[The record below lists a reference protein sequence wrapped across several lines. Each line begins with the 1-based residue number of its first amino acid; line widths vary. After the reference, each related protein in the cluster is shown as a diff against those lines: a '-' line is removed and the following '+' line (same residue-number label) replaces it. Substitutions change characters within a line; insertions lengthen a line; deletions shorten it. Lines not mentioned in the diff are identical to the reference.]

1 MTDTIT
7 ETTKVRFGMS
17 STREL
22 EIEVEPGHDIA
33 TEFETAVVKGTQV
46 LWIRDTRGHRHGIV
60 VEKVAFVEIES
71 VRRRDVGFAS
81 ES

>member
-1 MTDTIT
+1 MSDTIA

-33 TEFETAVVKGTQV
+33 TEFEAAVAKGTPT
-46 LWIRDTRGHRHGIV
+46 LWIRDTRGHRHGVV
-60 VEKVAFVEIES
+60 VEKVAFIEIES
-71 VRRRDVGFAS
+71 ARRRDVGFAT
-81 ES
+81 EA

>member
-33 TEFETAVVKGTQV
+33 TEFETGVAKGTHV

-60 VEKVAFVEIES
+60 LEKVAFIEIES
-71 VRRRDVGFAS
+71 AKRRDVGFTA
-81 ES
+81 E

>member
-1 MTDTIT
+1 MSDTIT

-33 TEFETAVVKGTQV
+33 TEFETAAGDGTRI
-46 LWIRDTRGHRHGIV
+46 LWIRDTRGHRHGIIL
-60 VEKVAFVEIES
+60 EKVAFVEIES
-71 VRRRDVGFAS
+71 ARRRDVGFAS

>member
-1 MTDTIT
+1 MSDTIT

-33 TEFETAVVKGTQV
+33 TELETAVTTLEG
-46 LWIRDTRGHRHGIV
+46 WA
-60 VEKVAFVEIES
+60 EKVAI
-71 VRRRDVGFAS
+71 GNTPPA
-81 ES
+81 

>member
-1 MTDTIT
+1 MSDTIT

-33 TEFETAVVKGTQV
+33 TEFETAVSKGTQI
-46 LWIRDTRGHRHGIV
+46 LWIRDIRGHRHGIV
-60 VEKVAFVEIES
+60 IEKVAFIEIES
-71 VRRRDVGFAS
+71 ARRRDVGFVG
-81 ES
+81 E

>member
-1 MTDTIT
+1 MSDTIT
-7 ETTKVRFGMS
+7 ETVKVRFGMS

-33 TEFETAVVKGTQV
+33 TEFETAAAKQV
-46 LWIRDTRGHRHGIV
+46 PILWIRDTRGHRHGIV

-71 VRRRDVGFAS
+71 ARRRDVGFTGEA
-81 ES
+81 

>member
-1 MTDTIT
+1 MSDTIT
-7 ETTKVRFGMS
+7 ETVKVRFGMS

-33 TEFETAVVKGTQV
+33 TEFETAAAKRVPI

-71 VRRRDVGFAS
+71 ARRRDVGFTGEA
-81 ES
+81 

>member
-33 TEFETAVVKGTQV
+33 TEFENGLTKGLQV
-46 LWIRDTRGHRHGIV
+46 LWIRDTRGHRHGV
-60 VEKVAFVEIES
+60 VLEKVAFVEIES
-71 VRRRDVGFAS
+71 ARRRDVGFTA

>member
-1 MTDTIT
+1 MSDTII

-33 TEFETAVVKGTQV
+33 AEFEAAATKGTRI
-46 LWIRDTRGHRHGIV
+46 LWVRDIRDHRHGIV
-60 VEKVAFVEIES
+60 VEKVAFIEIES
-71 VRRRDVGFAS
+71 ARRHDVGFAS

>member
-1 MTDTIT
+1 MSDTIT

-17 STREL
+17 STREI

-33 TEFETAVVKGTQV
+33 TEFETGITKGMPI

-60 VEKVAFVEIES
+60 VEKVAFIEIES
-71 VRRRDVGFAS
+71 ARRRDVGFAS
-81 ES
+81 EA

>member
-1 MTDTIT
+1 MSDTIS

-33 TEFETAVVKGTQV
+33 TEFETGVANATPI

-60 VEKVAFVEIES
+60 VEKVAFIEIES
-71 VRRRDVGFAS
+71 ARRRDVGFAS
-81 ES
+81 EA

>member
-1 MTDTIT
+1 MSDTIT

-33 TEFETAVVKGTQV
+33 TELEASVAKGTPI
-46 LWIRDTRGHRHGIV
+46 LWIRDTRGHRHGII
-60 VEKVAFVEIES
+60 VEKVAFIEIES
-71 VRRRDVGFAS
+71 IRRRDVGFAS
-81 ES
+81 EA

>member
-1 MTDTIT
+1 MSDTIT
-7 ETTKVRFGMS
+7 ETVKVRFGMS

-33 TEFETAVVKGTQV
+33 TEFEGAAAKGTQI
-46 LWIRDTRGHRHGIV
+46 LWIRDTRGHRHGVV

-71 VRRRDVGFAS
+71 ARRRDVGFAA
-81 ES
+81 EE